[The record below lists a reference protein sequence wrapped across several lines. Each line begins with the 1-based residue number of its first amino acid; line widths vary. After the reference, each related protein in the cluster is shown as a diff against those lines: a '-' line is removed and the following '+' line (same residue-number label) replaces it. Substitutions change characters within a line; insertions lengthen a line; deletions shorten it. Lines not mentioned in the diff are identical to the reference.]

1 MKETTR
7 NCGERINVLG
17 VGVSV
22 LNLDLALDRIR
33 EAVKSGTKGYV
44 CVTGV
49 HGVMESQ
56 KSSELASIHNRSFL
70 TTPDGMPMVWIGKLS
85 GHREM
90 ERVYGPDLMLKVCDE
105 LRDAGCR
112 HFFYGG
118 APGVVGDLK
127 RFFERTYQGIRV
139 VGTYTPPFRPLNGGE
154 KEELAAQ
161 IRSAKPDILWVGLS
175 TPKQERFMAEYL
187 PLLDTKLMIGVGAA
201 FDFFTGR
208 ARQAPR
214 WMQRSGFE
222 WLFRLFCEPRRLW
235 RRYLLNNP
243 RFIGLYILQLL
254 KSGKDGSVQYAGTET
269 LVEDQASISVRS
281 GTRPLRIAFIGC
293 RGVPAR
299 YSGFETLVEQLGVR
313 LVKRGYDVTVYNRDP
328 YYDGRRNEWRGMKI
342 VWLPTVPTKSL
353 DTIVH
358 TFFSIVHA
366 LFCGYDWI
374 YICGVGNAPL
384 VKIPK
389 LFGSARLIINV
400 DGADFR
406 RAKWKGFAR
415 WWLKRSERKAVKLAD
430 VLIAD
435 NHEIVKRYET
445 DYQFKP
451 RYISYG
457 AITAQPEVRA
467 GELERWGLKPREY
480 ILYVSRLTPE
490 NEPDLLLEAYALA
503 SGLPPLVIAG
513 SAGYEWRYCRKLKKM
528 AGARVVFTG
537 SRYGDAYAE
546 LSQHALFFVMP
557 AAIEATRL
565 VLLDQMGFGAAILY
579 RDIPA
584 TREVV
589 GETGVP
595 FGFGA
600 SDRAMLL
607 EALAVKMRELAS
619 HPVDCLEIGAAA
631 RVRAQELFDWD
642 RVVDEYEEI
651 FRSREPG
658 PVG

>member
-1 MKETTR
+1 MK
-7 NCGERINVLG
+7 
-17 VGVSV
+17 SV
-22 LNLDLALDRIR
+22 LKHIEILGTPVACATYDTAVETIRTLAQKEAASAVCACNTHIVSMARHDRKFGR
-33 EAVKSGTKGYV
+33 
-44 CVTGV
+44 
-49 HGVMESQ
+49 VM
-56 KSSELASIHNRSFL
+56 RSFDL
-70 TTPDGMPMVWIGKLS
+70 ILPDGMPLIW
-85 GHREM
+85 EM
-90 ERVYGPDLMLKVCDE
+90 NRRSAGLKDRVYGPYLMRRALQLLGPPWKHFFFGGTEEC
-105 LRDAGCR
+105 LRDLEVQARLLCPNLKLAGS
-112 HFFYGG
+112 YS
-118 APGVVGDLK
+118 
-127 RFFERTYQGIRV
+127 
-139 VGTYTPPFRPLNGGE
+139 PPFRPWTELDEDEFARIIAENDPDFIWVALGGE
-154 KEELAAQ
+154 
-161 IRSAKPDILWVGLS
+161 R
-175 TPKQERFMAEYL
+175 QERWISRNLHRYRRGVFLAVGDAFELLARRRSFAPAWLQRIGLTWLYRLIQEPKRLWLRYL
-187 PLLDTKLMIGVGAA
+187 KFNTLFLYYLLRDGVLKKRGLPDLAPADVGAA
-201 FDFFTGR
+201 
-208 ARQAPR
+208 P
-214 WMQRSGFE
+214 
-222 WLFRLFCEPRRLW
+222 
-235 RRYLLNNP
+235 
-243 RFIGLYILQLL
+243 
-254 KSGKDGSVQYAGTET
+254 V
-269 LVEDQASISVRS
+269 
-281 GTRPLRIAFIGC
+281 RIAFIGC

-299 YSGFETLVEQLGVR
+299 YSGFETLVEQLGAR
-313 LVKRGYDVTVYNRDP
+313 LAKRGYDVTVYNRDP

-384 VKIPK
+384 VKISK
-389 LFGSARLIINV
+389 LFGCSRLIINV

-406 RAKWKGFAR
+406 RAKWNGFAR
-415 WWLKRSERKAVKLAD
+415 WWLKWSERKAVKLAD

-435 NHEIVKRYET
+435 NHEIVKRYQT

-451 RYISYG
+451 RYVSYG

-467 GELERWGLKPREY
+467 GELERWGLKSREY

-503 SGLPPLVIAG
+503 GGLPPLVIAG
-513 SAGYEWRYCRKLKKM
+513 SAGYERSYYKRLKRM
-528 AGARVVFTG
+528 AGERVVFTG
-537 SRYGDAYAE
+537 SRYGDVYAE
-546 LSQHALFFVMP
+546 LSQHSLFFVMP

-579 RDIPA
+579 RDVPA

-607 EALAVKMRELAS
+607 EALAGKMRELAA

-631 RVRAQELFDWD
+631 RARASELFDWE
-642 RVVDEYEEI
+642 RVADEYEEI
-651 FRSREPG
+651 FRHQKPG